1 MATAGTET
9 LLALN
14 AGNIPRSAEIGL
26 DTRVVTFTAVL
37 ALATSVL
44 FGLAPAMQ
52 SASSDIHDAFRGA
65 SHRTTISKQR
75 RSLRQLL
82 VVSEMALSIL
92 LLIGAGLLVKSFWKL
107 VHADPGFE
115 ATGILVAEVR
125 LPQADYDPDRALT
138 FYSQLFEH
146 IEAMPGVERASAVSR
161 LPVRYGRPI
170 YGFLIEGRPE
180 PQTGEKMWDAATVS
194 ARSGY
199 FETMGIPVLR
209 GRGFDSSDR
218 AGSLP
223 VVVINNAMARSF
235 WPGEDPVGQRMRLG
249 SYCDECRWMTIVGIV
264 GDVMY
269 RGVGA
274 AQDTRSIFYVSHE
287 QAVQTAPNLTNS
299 MGLTVKTQGDPL
311 SVAPAVRDAVRS
323 LDPNVPVIGLAT
335 MSDVVSR
342 SFARPRFTMIL
353 LGIFAAVAMI
363 LGAVGIYGVISHSV
377 AQRTNEIGVRM
388 ALGAGRRAV
397 TSMVV
402 GQGMRMAF
410 IGVALGLVA
419 ALGVTRVM
427 NSLLFDVDRTDP
439 VTFVAVSALL
449 SFIAL
454 LACYLPA
461 RRAANVDPMTA
472 IRSE

>member
-1 MATAGTET
+1 
-9 LLALN
+9 
-14 AGNIPRSAEIGL
+14 
-26 DTRVVTFTAVL
+26 V
-37 ALATSVL
+37 
-44 FGLAPAMQ
+44 FGLAPALQ

-65 SHRTTISKQR
+65 NRRTTVGMER
-75 RSLRQLL
+75 RRVRQLL

-92 LLIGAGLLVKSFWKL
+92 LLIGAGLLVKSFWRL
-107 VHADPGFE
+107 VHTDPGFDP
-115 ATGILVAEVR
+115 TGTVVAEVR
-125 LPQADYDPDRALT
+125 LPEAHYDPDQAVT
-138 FYSQLFEH
+138 FYSRLFEH
-146 IEAMPGVERASAVSR
+146 IEAIPRVDMASAVSR

-180 PQTGEKMWDAATVS
+180 PQVGEQMWDAATVT

-209 GRGFDSSDR
+209 GRGFDGSDR

-223 VVVINNAMARSF
+223 VVVINEGMARAF
-235 WPGEDPVGQRMRLG
+235 WPGEDPVGQRIRLG
-249 SYCDECRWMTIVGIV
+249 TYCDECRWMTIVGIV

-274 AQDTRSIFYVSHE
+274 AQETRSIYYISHE
-287 QAVQTAPNLTNS
+287 QAAQTAPMITRS
-299 MGLTVKTQGDPL
+299 MGLVVKTQGDPL
-311 SVAPAVRDAVRS
+311 SITPAVRSAVRN
-323 LDPNVPVIGLAT
+323 LDPSLPVIGVTT
-335 MSDVVSR
+335 MTDVVAR
-342 SFARPRFTMIL
+342 SFARPRFTVTL
-353 LGIFAAVAMI
+353 LGIFAAVALI

-388 ALGAGRRAV
+388 ALGAGRRAI

-402 GQGMRMAF
+402 GQGMRLAL
-410 IGVALGLVA
+410 IGVTLGLLA

-427 NSLLFDVDRTDP
+427 NSLLFNVNRTDP

-449 SFIAL
+449 STIAL

-461 RRAANVDPMTA
+461 RRAAKVDPMTA